1 MGESFTLGGDPG
13 SIRASATV
21 WDSFGT
27 DASTASSDVTSLDT
41 SEFQGDE
48 ADTYRAKVS
57 DDLPPRLDTTSQAW
71 QVVAAALKTY
81 AGKLEDLQSRMAT
94 LKAKADDQADKVDS
108 APVGLDLGQVRGPGP
123 HPVAARRCGEAQAG

>member
-1 MGESFTLGGDPG
+1 M
-13 SIRASATV
+13 
-21 WDSFGT
+21 
-27 DASTASSDVTSLDT
+27 DT

-48 ADTYRAKVS
+48 ADTYRDKVS

-94 LKAKADDQADKVDS
+94 LKAKADDQVTRSIPRSRRLTS
-108 APVGLDLGQVRGPGP
+108 AQVGGQGP
-123 HPVAARRCGEAQAG
+123 HPVAAGRGGEAEAG